1 MRSAI
6 ETTVIFG
13 LCVGLVSTSALL
25 AGDTPA
31 APEKAAPKAA
41 SPGFEK
47 IKALAGEWTA
57 KGAGEHAAPLKVSY
71 ALTSAGSAVVET
83 MDTGDH
89 GSMVTVYHPDG
100 DAVMLT
106 HYCASG
112 NQPRMRA
119 KGGDK
124 ELAFAFVDAT
134 NLSSPDAMH
143 MHDLKVTFDDAD
155 HITEEWTTAVG
166 GKRTPMVLKL
176 ARQK

>member
-1 MRSAI
+1 MHSAL
-6 ETTVIFG
+6 ETMVMFG
-13 LCVGLVSTSALL
+13 LCGGLVSASAAL
-25 AGDTPA
+25 AGDKP
-31 APEKAAPKAA
+31 AAPKAA

-47 IKALAGEWTA
+47 VKTLVGDWTV
-57 KGAGEHAAPLKVSY
+57 KGSGEHDVPMTVSY

-89 GSMVTVYHPDG
+89 GSMVTVYHADG

-119 KGGDK
+119 RGGDK

-134 NLSSPDAMH
+134 NLSSPEATH
-143 MHDLKVTFDDAD
+143 MHDLKVTFEDAD
-155 HITEEWTTAVG
+155 HITEEWTTAAAG
-166 GKRTPMVLKL
+166 RRTPMVLKL
-176 ARQK
+176 ARKK